1 MAGAPGF
8 NREDLRLL
16 MALLLVVAWIAIN
29 VVVGVYGLRVSE
41 QFLGALGTLS
51 LFLVRDWL
59 FKGNGNGNGNG
70 NGGGA

>member
-1 MAGAPGF
+1 MAGEAGF
-8 NREDLRLL
+8 DRTDLQLVMAVLL
-16 MALLLVVAWIAIN
+16 IVAWIAIN

-70 NGGGA
+70 GGA

>member
-1 MAGAPGF
+1 MAGEAGF
-8 NREDLRLL
+8 DRADLQLVMAVLL
-16 MALLLVVAWIAIN
+16 IVAWIAIN

-70 NGGGA
+70 GGA